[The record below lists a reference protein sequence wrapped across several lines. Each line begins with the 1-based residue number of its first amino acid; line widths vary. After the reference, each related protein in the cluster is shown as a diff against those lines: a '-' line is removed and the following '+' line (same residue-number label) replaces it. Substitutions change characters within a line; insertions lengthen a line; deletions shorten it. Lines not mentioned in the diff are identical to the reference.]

1 MISIDQYAK
10 ELSGKFLLFL
20 FSRIESLE
28 VVVETGIVDIVEGM
42 LHHNVPEVP
51 VLGENGTDG
60 EQVTNAQGHKG
71 APELLQVHEC
81 LLWSLFLG
89 GQTGDG
95 IP

>member
-28 VVVETGIVDIVEGM
+28 FVVETGIVDIVEGM
-42 LHHNVPEVP
+42 LHYDVPEVP

-60 EQVTNAQGHKG
+60 E
-71 APELLQVHEC
+71 
-81 LLWSLFLG
+81 
-89 GQTGDG
+89 
-95 IP
+95 